1 MHITNHTSTT
11 LLHTHNFLPLH
22 THILPH
28 RNHTHTHP
36 LSHTQHTHILPYT
49 HTRATH
55 THILPLLYTQTHPHT
70 HTHILPSTHTH
81 NTHPPTHTHILPS
94 THTHPPSPPHTHILS
109 PTHTRAQHTHT
120 HPPSTHI
127 LPSTHTQSPARAM
140 QQQQQEAAWS
150 LLALLPHCPWQAAQ
164 PDPALAATAA
174 AAAAVNGSG
183 GIGGAGDDAATPW
196 LLALSSG
203 SLRSIA
209 GGALDVAYG
218 GVNPDIAGNGGA
230 SCAAFLSPG
239 QRIAESALVLGVSL
253 AEMWVSWRRV
263 RMCLGDLGQRGD
275 AALPRRAAAATAAGG
290 VIVSAGRGVLQG
302 GDGAKKTPRCHG
314 SLARSL
320 LLTALCLTFG
330 IEVGFKFAT
339 RTLIFLLNP
348 CHVVTAIQIALLALP
363 PCKTT
368 IVLFRLHL
376 HMLNGA
382 ILALLFPV
390 VNTRL
395 LPFET
400 EIYYIQHIMMYIVP
414 LYLLRSGGGAYA
426 PEPLGDPWWALLA
439 TGLLFFYHFTV
450 LQTLALLTQVNLN
463 NMLCPAV
470 SDPFYGR
477 WYRLCALFHQTAL
490 VLLHGKAV
498 TVASRALEPALRAA
512 SAVFRP
518 PTKKID

>member
-1 MHITNHTSTT
+1 M
-11 LLHTHNFLPLH
+11 
-22 THILPH
+22 
-28 RNHTHTHP
+28 
-36 LSHTQHTHILPYT
+36 Q
-49 HTRATH
+49 
-55 THILPLLYTQTHPHT
+55 
-70 HTHILPSTHTH
+70 
-81 NTHPPTHTHILPS
+81 
-94 THTHPPSPPHTHILS
+94 
-109 PTHTRAQHTHT
+109 
-120 HPPSTHI
+120 
-127 LPSTHTQSPARAM
+127 

-174 AAAAVNGSG
+174 AAAAAVNGTG
-183 GIGGAGDDAATPW
+183 GSVGGVGDDAATPW

-239 QRIAESALVLGVSL
+239 QRIVESALVLGVSL

-275 AALPRRAAAATAAGG
+275 APLPRRAAAATAAGG
-290 VIVSAGRGVLQG
+290 GGGIVSAGRGSVQG

-426 PEPLGDPWWALLA
+426 PEPLGNPWWALLA

-450 LQTLALLTQVNLN
+450 LQALALLTQVNLN

-498 TVASRALEPALRAA
+498 TVASRALEPALRMA

>member
-1 MHITNHTSTT
+1 M
-11 LLHTHNFLPLH
+11 
-22 THILPH
+22 
-28 RNHTHTHP
+28 
-36 LSHTQHTHILPYT
+36 
-49 HTRATH
+49 
-55 THILPLLYTQTHPHT
+55 
-70 HTHILPSTHTH
+70 
-81 NTHPPTHTHILPS
+81 
-94 THTHPPSPPHTHILS
+94 
-109 PTHTRAQHTHT
+109 
-120 HPPSTHI
+120 
-127 LPSTHTQSPARAM
+127 
-140 QQQQQEAAWS
+140 QQQQEAAWS
-150 LLALLPHCPWQAAQ
+150 LLALLPYCPWQAAQ

-174 AAAAVNGSG
+174 AVNGSG
-183 GIGGAGDDAATPW
+183 GGDPATPW
-196 LLALSSG
+196 LLSSG
-203 SLRSIA
+203 SLRDIA
-209 GGALDVAYG
+209 GGVLDVAYG

-230 SCAAFLSPG
+230 ACVAFLSPG
-239 QRIAESALVLGVSL
+239 QKIAESALVLGVSL
-253 AEMWVSWRRV
+253 AEMWVSWGRV
-263 RMCLGDLGQRGD
+263 RLCLGDLGQRGD
-275 AALPRRAAAATAAGG
+275 APHPRRAAATAAGG
-290 VIVSAGRGVLQG
+290 GGGGEGIVSAGRGALLG
-302 GDGAKKTPRCHG
+302 GDGAKRRRTPRCHG

-368 IVLFRLHL
+368 VVLFRLHL

-450 LQTLALLTQVNLN
+450 LQALALLTQVNLN

-518 PTKKID
+518 PTKKMD